1 MNLPKV
7 NRQKLFY
14 ALAAPVTALIVA
26 LTVTGLALLA
36 GGHNPFVAYGKMIH
50 YAASTDSLAV
60 IVNKSLP
67 LFISGLAV
75 AIGFKMNLFNIGVD
89 GQYRLA
95 TIIAAAAG
103 AQVHL
108 PGPIHIAFVMLIA
121 MVVGALYASIAG
133 VLKAYRNVN
142 EVIATIMLN
151 GIAASLIGLLVNW
164 KRLFEASGFSRRT
177 KTLPKSAWMPTLN
190 RVVSWVGFHFP
201 KGTVLY
207 GWLVIAIVIGV
218 GFHFVITRTRFG
230 FDLRASGVN
239 PGAALVSGVDPRRM
253 IVRTMLISGALA
265 GLVGMPILLNDT
277 HKFTTEFPLGYG
289 FAGSAVALVGRQ
301 KAGGI
306 ALAAVL
312 FALIERSAQVLP
324 DPPLH
329 APKEVG
335 TIMQGT
341 MILSAV
347 IAYEVI
353 RRRALAAAV
362 HEAANATA
370 PTGHSTST
378 TGATA

>member
-1 MNLPKV
+1 MNK
-7 NRQKLFY
+7 QKIFF
-14 ALAAPVTALIVA
+14 AAAAPVTALVVA

-50 YAASTDSLAV
+50 YAATTDSVAV
-60 IVNKSLP
+60 IINKALP

-75 AIGFKMNLFNIGVD
+75 AIGFRMNLFNIGVD

-95 TIIAAAAG
+95 AIIAAAAG
-103 AQVHL
+103 SQVHL
-108 PGPIHIAFVMLIA
+108 PGPIHVAFIMLIA

-151 GIAASLIGLLVNW
+151 GIAASLIGVLVNW
-164 KRLFEASGFSRRT
+164 KKLFEASGFSRRT
-177 KTLPKSAWMPTLN
+177 KTLPRSGWMPTLN

-207 GWLVIAIVIGV
+207 GWLIIAALVGV
-218 GFHFVITRTRFG
+218 VFHFVVTRTRFG
-230 FDLRASGVN
+230 FDLRASGLN
-239 PGAALVSGVDPRRM
+239 PGAALVSGVDPKRM
-253 IVRTMLISGALA
+253 IVRTMIISGALA

-277 HKFTTEFPLGYG
+277 HKFTTEFPSLYG
-289 FAGSAVALVGRQ
+289 FAGIAVALVGRQ

-306 ALAAVL
+306 ALAALL
-312 FALIERSAQVLP
+312 FSLIDRAAQVLP
-324 DPPLH
+324 DPPLR

-353 RRRALAAAV
+353 RRRAQAAAV
-362 HEAANATA
+362 HEAARATA
-370 PTGHSTST
+370 HGAVLT
-378 TGATA
+378 TEATA

>member
-1 MNLPKV
+1 MNK
-7 NRQKLFY
+7 QKIFY
-14 ALAAPVTALIVA
+14 ALAAPVTALVVA

-50 YAASTDSLAV
+50 YAATTDSVTV
-60 IVNKSLP
+60 IINKALP

-95 TIIAAAAG
+95 AIIAAAAG

-108 PGPIHIAFVMLIA
+108 AGPIHVAFIMLIA

-151 GIAASLIGLLVNW
+151 GIAASLIGVLVNW
-164 KRLFEASGFSRRT
+164 KKLFEASGFSRRT
-177 KTLPKSAWMPTLN
+177 KTLPRSGWMPDLN
-190 RVVSWVGFHFP
+190 RFVSWFGFHFP
-201 KGTVLY
+201 KGTVLF
-207 GWLVIAIVIGV
+207 GWLVIAALV
-218 GFHFVITRTRFG
+218 GLVFHFVVTRTRFG
-230 FDLRASGVN
+230 FDLRASGLN

-253 IVRTMLISGALA
+253 IVRTMIISGALA
-265 GLVGMPILLNDT
+265 GLVGMPILLSDT
-277 HKFTTEFPLGYG
+277 HKFTTEFPSLYG
-289 FAGSAVALVGRQ
+289 FAGIAVALVGRQ

-306 ALAAVL
+306 AAAALL
-312 FALIERSAQVLP
+312 FSLIDRAAQVLP
-324 DPPLH
+324 DPPLR

-353 RRRALAAAV
+353 RRRALATAV
-362 HEAANATA
+362 HEAAKATA
-370 PTGHSTST
+370 HGGTLPTAAE
-378 TGATA
+378 ATA